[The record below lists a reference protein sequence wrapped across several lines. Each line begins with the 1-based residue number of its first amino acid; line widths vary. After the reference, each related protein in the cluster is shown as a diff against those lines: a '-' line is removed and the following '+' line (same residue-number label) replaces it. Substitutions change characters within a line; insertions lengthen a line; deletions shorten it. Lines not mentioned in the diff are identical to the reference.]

1 LLLFSNN
8 PCFLGLHLPKLQ
20 KPQKK
25 KKNFLTNI
33 EKQIGS
39 GSEENKI
46 VALKEK
52 EKRGSQS
59 SSFAKA

>member
-20 KPQKK
+20 KPQNK

-33 EKQIGS
+33 GKQIGNS
-39 GSEENKI
+39 SEEKKI
-46 VALKEK
+46 AALKEK
-52 EKRGSQS
+52 KKKGELKLSLC
-59 SSFAKA
+59 

>member
-1 LLLFSNN
+1 LFFFRFAST
-8 PCFLGLHLPKLQ
+8 KVA
-20 KPQKK
+20 KTTKKK

-39 GSEENKI
+39 GSVENKI
-46 VALKEK
+46 IALKEK
-52 EKRGSQS
+52 KKRGSQS